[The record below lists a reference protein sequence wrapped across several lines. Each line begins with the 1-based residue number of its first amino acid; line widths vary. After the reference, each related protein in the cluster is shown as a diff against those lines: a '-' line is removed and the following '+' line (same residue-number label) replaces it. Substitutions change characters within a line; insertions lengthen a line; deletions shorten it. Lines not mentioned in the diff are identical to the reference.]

1 MKKLL
6 LFLGII
12 FGLNSSAF
20 AIPVNECKIDIYFGN
35 GVWNKQFSSD
45 NCKKDFA
52 AECSQKQLNELIQ
65 REIIKNNPI
74 LKAKYGKVKLQYNWG
89 EGWDTDLVET
99 FYQLKEAGQ
108 LSKWE
113 FFALMDELLTKRA
126 ADITG
131 DDIVTMRNKL
141 LAVIT
146 YNEQSNIN
154 EMLEKQYNESFQY
167 SHQVLL
173 VSHSQGNLFANR
185 VYDNI
190 NPTGYK
196 TYFANVQVAS
206 PASSVHAA
214 KGKYINGWIDPII
227 NPIPGSMKHNADL
240 DGIGG
245 HQFVAAYLDSKDTYK
260 KIVQAIKDELAALD
274 DPIQTPSQ
282 WKISKKPE
290 DLSNCEAIR
299 VEMTHKFDESIPHIT
314 DVYPFETSVANYK
327 LYPTK
332 DEEGSTHYVID
343 RCGGKT
349 IKETWENK
357 QDNECY
363 LLDPLADIIK
373 TKNLVYFMTISRPS
387 SSIYSTILY
396 MCRADLQNFPDSQYC
411 IQVANGQEGNGYSFW
426 DSFGVG
432 PCQGYDRYNDS
443 KWAGTEYAGIFYDMI
458 LTLVPF
464 EDASGWYCSNYYY
477 GCCTCNNNN
486 FKTYYQLSWND
497 LFENAY
503 QKLKGE

>member
-6 LFLGII
+6 FI
-12 FGLNSSAF
+12 FGLVFGFSISIF
-20 AIPVNECKIDIYFGN
+20 ALPINECKIDIYFGN
-35 GVWNKQFSSD
+35 GVWNTLKQAKE
-45 NCKKDFA
+45 NAKA
-52 AECSQKQLNELIQ
+52 LEKQIIQ

-167 SHQVLL
+167 SHRVLL

-227 NPIPGSMKHNADL
+227 NPISGSMKHNADL

-245 HQFVAAYLDSKDTYK
+245 A
-260 KIVQAIKDELAALD
+260 
-274 DPIQTPSQ
+274 
-282 WKISKKPE
+282 
-290 DLSNCEAIR
+290 
-299 VEMTHKFDESIPHIT
+299 
-314 DVYPFETSVANYK
+314 SV
-327 LYPTK
+327 
-332 DEEGSTHYVID
+332 
-343 RCGGKT
+343 C
-349 IKETWENK
+349 
-357 QDNECY
+357 
-363 LLDPLADIIK
+363 
-373 TKNLVYFMTISRPS
+373 SR
-387 SSIYSTILY
+387 L
-396 MCRADLQNFPDSQYC
+396 
-411 IQVANGQEGNGYSFW
+411 
-426 DSFGVG
+426 FG
-432 PCQGYDRYNDS
+432 
-443 KWAGTEYAGIFYDMI
+443 
-458 LTLVPF
+458 
-464 EDASGWYCSNYYY
+464 
-477 GCCTCNNNN
+477 
-486 FKTYYQLSWND
+486 
-497 LFENAY
+497 
-503 QKLKGE
+503 

>member
-1 MKKLL
+1 M
-6 LFLGII
+6 
-12 FGLNSSAF
+12 
-20 AIPVNECKIDIYFGN
+20 
-35 GVWNKQFSSD
+35 
-45 NCKKDFA
+45 
-52 AECSQKQLNELIQ
+52 
-65 REIIKNNPI
+65 
-74 LKAKYGKVKLQYNWG
+74 
-89 EGWDTDLVET
+89 
-99 FYQLKEAGQ
+99 
-108 LSKWE
+108 
-113 FFALMDELLTKRA
+113 
-126 ADITG
+126 
-131 DDIVTMRNKL
+131 
-141 LAVIT
+141 
-146 YNEQSNIN
+146 
-154 EMLEKQYNESFQY
+154 
-167 SHQVLL
+167 
-173 VSHSQGNLFANR
+173 
-185 VYDNI
+185 
-190 NPTGYK
+190 
-196 TYFANVQVAS
+196 
-206 PASSVHAA
+206 
-214 KGKYINGWIDPII
+214 
-227 NPIPGSMKHNADL
+227 
-240 DGIGG
+240 
-245 HQFVAAYLDSKDTYK
+245 DSKDTYQ

-314 DVYPFETSVANYK
+314 DVYPFETNAANYK

-396 MCRADLQNFPDSQYC
+396 MCRADLQNFSDSQYC
-411 IQVANGQEGNGYSFW
+411 IRVASGQEGNGYSFW
-426 DSFGVG
+426 DSFGEG